1 MSAGRVRQGG
11 VFVEIGADARKFF
24 ATLDKINKQV
34 GKVGSAIAGVGSRMA
49 GIGTAMAAP
58 FVAAGV
64 AGSRFQDVMLNVQ
77 ASTGATA
84 AELDQVRKAAMAM
97 SQSLGVGPTEAA
109 AGFLELLK
117 AGMAVEQVLGGA
129 GKAAIAFAKVGGMAV
144 ADAAVVMADA
154 MNVFKVTGDVAANTL
169 SAAADASSTSIEGI
183 AMAFSQVS
191 AVAGLANQS
200 IQDTAASLAVLANAG
215 IKGSDA
221 GTSLKTMLMRLMAPA
236 EDAVGAL
243 SQVGLSVQSFRNA
256 DGTMKPMVEIVRTL
270 STALEGMDQAAKDDI
285 FRRIFGQD
293 AIRAAAVMTAA
304 GVDGFNAM
312 RDGMAGAM
320 TVGDKYATMSSGL
333 SGAVATLRAAMERLA
348 IAVSDAVGPAF
359 MDIAATIGPLI
370 NGFTTFVSANKE
382 LVGQFAKG
390 VAIFTGVG
398 VSLIGMGS
406 AIQLASVGIGG
417 LLTAFIAVPATV
429 ISAAASLATFVLSTV
444 AAGISSAIS
453 AATIAT
459 AWVGSAL
466 PGVLTFVGAAVSS
479 LASYVAACA
488 GAVAATVLDAA
499 VVAIS
504 WANAALPGV
513 LAFVASAISGL
524 ASYVASCVAAV
535 AASVSSAAAVA
546 AAWLAP
552 VAPILAIGAALGGA
566 AMLAYQF
573 GGQIKS
579 ALGGVGELAGQAG
592 NAIGSAFGQ
601 VISDAAVVFGDLAT
615 TAKTT
620 FSGIYEAIASGDLSG
635 AMDILWAGLQAGWLR
650 GVEALM
656 SYVDPWV
663 AFLQNTFTYMGTGIA
678 TTWESMWSGLVQGA
692 NTIGAVVMGVVDN
705 LVNGVMAAF
714 DAMVAAV
721 RKSWNWV
728 QSFIVKGYDLAK
740 ENQKVDSEMS
750 ARARERGA
758 SRPGVTGRVAE
769 AQRQNDE
776 TARQA
781 QGRIDA
787 MNQSAAHTAQG
798 RYDENAR
805 RAEERRAATVAAEDR
820 LGGLVA
826 GQRDQRI
833 FRAQADA
840 VTESLGTAT
849 TMDEVR
855 ALAEEFHLLAAT
867 GKITQEQLKAFSA
880 AAETAQERIE
890 GERGAS
896 SATTAPVDPESVK
909 KAATDAAASQS
920 EVAGSFSAQALSGM
934 GFGQSLAQKQ
944 LDTLKAIEQN
954 TRVTGDGLVA
964 A

>member
-84 AELDQVRKAAMAM
+84 AELEQVRKAAMAM

-236 EDAVGAL
+236 EDAVSAL

-359 MDIAATIGPLI
+359 MDIAATVGPLI

-390 VAIFTGVG
+390 VVIFTATGG
-398 VSLIGMGS
+398 AFMLLGK
-406 AIQLASVGIGG
+406 ALQLASGAFGTVLGISGSVFG
-417 LLTAFIAVPATV
+417 VLKTIGSGAAFVAMSFYKAIAGVLAYSAASV
-429 ISAAASLATFVLSTV
+429 ASAAASGAAWAVANAPLLILIGLLGAAGAIAIQAMGGFQGMAAALSGGLST
-444 AAGISSAIS
+444 AA
-453 AATIAT
+453 
-459 AWVGSAL
+459 
-466 PGVLTFVGAAVSS
+466 
-479 LASYVAACA
+479 
-488 GAVAATVLDAA
+488 
-499 VVAIS
+499 
-504 WANAALPGV
+504 
-513 LAFVASAISGL
+513 
-524 ASYVASCVAAV
+524 
-535 AASVSSAAAVA
+535 
-546 AAWLAP
+546 
-552 VAPILAIGAALGGA
+552 
-566 AMLAYQF
+566 
-573 GGQIKS
+573 
-579 ALGGVGELAGQAG
+579 
-592 NAIGSAFGQ
+592 
-601 VISDAAVVFGDLAT
+601 SDAAVVFGDLAT

-620 FSGIYEAIASGDLSG
+620 FGGIYEAIAGGDLAG

-769 AQRQNDE
+769 AQRQNAE

-787 MNQSAAHTAQG
+787 MNQSAADTAQG
-798 RYDENAR
+798 RHDENAR

-920 EVAGSFSAQALSGM
+920 EVAGSFSALSIAGM

-954 TRVTGDGLVA
+954 TRVTDDGLVA

>member
-24 ATLDKINKQV
+24 ATLDRINKQV
-34 GKVGSAIAGVGSRMA
+34 GKLGSSIAGVGSRMA
-49 GIGTAMAAP
+49 GVGAALAAP

-64 AGSRFQDVMLNVQ
+64 AGARFQDVLLNVQ

-117 AGMAVEQVLGGA
+117 AGLSLEQVLGGA

-144 ADAAVVMADA
+144 ADSAVVMADA
-154 MNVFKVTGDVAANTL
+154 MNVFKVSGDVAANTL

-236 EDAVGAL
+236 DDAVGAL
-243 SQVGLSVQSFRNA
+243 DQLGLSVASFRQA
-256 DGTMKPMVEIVRTL
+256 DGAMKPMVEIIGTL
-270 STALEGMDQAAKDDI
+270 STALQGMDQAAKDDI

-293 AIRAAAVMTAA
+293 AIRAAAVMTSA
-304 GVDGFNAM
+304 GVEGFAAM
-312 RDGMAGAM
+312 RDGMGKAM
-320 TVGDKYATMSSGL
+320 PVGDKFATMSSGM

-370 NGFTTFVSANKE
+370 NGFATFVSANKE

-390 VAIFTGVG
+390 VAIFAATGG
-398 VSLIGMGS
+398 ALFLLGKSL
-406 AIQLASVGIGG
+406 QLASGAFGVVLGISGG
-417 LLTAFIAVPATV
+417 VFGVLKTIGSGAAFVAMSFYKAIAGVLAYSAASV
-429 ISAAASLATFVLSTV
+429 ASAAAS
-444 AAGISSAIS
+444 
-453 AATIAT
+453 
-459 AWVGSAL
+459 
-466 PGVLTFVGAAVSS
+466 GAAW
-479 LASYVAACA
+479 AVANAPLLILVGLLGAA
-488 GAVAATVLDAA
+488 GAVAIQAMGGFQGMADAL
-499 VVAIS
+499 S
-504 WANAALPGV
+504 GGV
-513 LAFVASAISGL
+513 ST
-524 ASYVASCVAAV
+524 
-535 AASVSSAAAVA
+535 AASD
-546 AAWLAP
+546 
-552 VAPILAIGAALGGA
+552 
-566 AMLAYQF
+566 AM
-573 GGQIKS
+573 
-579 ALGGVGELAGQAG
+579 
-592 NAIGSAFGQ
+592 
-601 VISDAAVVFGDLAT
+601 VVLGDLAT
-615 TAKTT
+615 TATTT
-620 FSGIYEAIASGDLSG
+620 FTGIYAAIAAGDLAG
-635 AMDILWAGLQAGWLR
+635 AMDILWAGLLAGWLR

-656 SYVDPWV
+656 GAVDPWI
-663 AFLQNTFTYMGTGIA
+663 ALFQNTFTYLGTGIA

-692 NTIGAVVMGVVDN
+692 TTIGAVVMGVVDN

-721 RKSWNWV
+721 KKSWNWV

-740 ENQKVDSEMS
+740 ENKKVDSEMS

-758 SRPGVTGRVAE
+758 SRPGVTGRMAE
-769 AQRQNDE
+769 AEKANAA
-776 TARQA
+776 TASQA
-781 QGRIDA
+781 QGRINA
-787 MNQSAAHTAQG
+787 MNQSADATAQG
-798 RYDENAR
+798 RLDENAR
-805 RAEERRAATVAAEDR
+805 LADERRAATVAAEGR

-826 GQRDQRI
+826 GQRDQGI

-840 VTESLGTAT
+840 ATESLGTAS

-867 GKITQEQLKAFSA
+867 GKITQEQLKAFSD
-880 AAETAQERIE
+880 AAETAQTRIE
-890 GERGAS
+890 SERGAGGAAAS
-896 SATTAPVDPESVK
+896 VDPEAVK

-920 EVAGSFSAQALSGM
+920 EVAGSFSAASISGM

-944 LDTLKAIEQN
+944 LDTLKEIAKN
-954 TRVTGDGLVA
+954 TSGAEGSLVA